1 MKIDKKFIDKN
12 LQHDINREATKISA
26 LPSGHIDKYKYITG
40 EIKLP
45 FNQGQMAERV
55 KFTYS
60 PIGKASEK
68 QTKTTEA

>member
-12 LQHDINREATKISA
+12 LQHDINREATKILA
-26 LPSGHIDKYKYITG
+26 LTSGHIDKYEYITG